1 MGILN
6 LREELKAL
14 ADKRRG
20 QGRRHPIDTTLMI
33 VIFATMSGYIGYRAI
48 RNFVDRYK
56 KELIEY
62 LQPNKDRL
70 PTYSTLR
77 RVILNLDTEQFRK
90 IFEKWVS
97 SYFIKDGKKWISIDG
112 KTIKGSKEEDKKL
125 VHLVS
130 LFASDSKEIL
140 MSKSIDSKS
149 NEIPT
154 VQEMLKEFPLKDM
167 IITTDAMHTQKENT
181 KIITQSNNDYVM
193 QVKGNQKKI
202 I

>member
-1 MGILN
+1 MEVFN
-6 LREELKAL
+6 LREDLKAL
-14 ADKRRG
+14 GDKRRG

-33 VIFATMSGYIGYRAI
+33 VIFATMSGYIGYRAMG
-48 RNFVDRYK
+48 NFVDRYK

-77 RVILNLDTEQFRK
+77 RVILNLDTVQFRK

-97 SYFIKDGKKWISIDG
+97 SYFVKNGKKWISIDG
-112 KTIKGSKEEDKKL
+112 KTIRGSKEEDKKL

-154 VQEMLKEFPLKDM
+154 VQEILREFPLKDM

-181 KIITQSNNDYVM
+181 KIITQSGNDYVM